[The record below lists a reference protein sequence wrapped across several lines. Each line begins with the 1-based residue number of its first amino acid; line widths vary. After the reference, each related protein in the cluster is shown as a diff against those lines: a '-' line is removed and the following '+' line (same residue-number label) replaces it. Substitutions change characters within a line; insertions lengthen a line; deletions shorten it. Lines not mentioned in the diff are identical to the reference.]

1 MVKINWKLVDASEQ
15 IMGRMCSQIAKYI
28 LLGEH
33 VVIINSKDCVIS
45 GRRNMILA
53 KYVHLRR
60 DIRNASNPRRGPF
73 HGSRPDTFLRQKIRF
88 MLPKN
93 QRGRDAFHRV
103 HVYIAGIPKAKKNKY
118 LDNEPIIFKNA
129 SADRLSRK
137 YVTIEDVCMNMGW
150 GGASRDQLISKK

>member
-33 VVIINSKDCVIS
+33 VVIINAKDCVIS
-45 GRRNMILA
+45 GRRNMVLA

-60 DIRNASNPRRGPF
+60 NIRNASNPRRGPF

-93 QRGRDAFHRV
+93 QRGRDAFHNV

-118 LDNEPIIFKNA
+118 
-129 SADRLSRK
+129 
-137 YVTIEDVCMNMGW
+137 
-150 GGASRDQLISKK
+150 